1 VCSACPLLGSGSCVR
16 KSIGVYGLEFMS
28 CRLWV
33 LSGIGYRAPGRLRP
47 GASHVST
54 CTPAPDLGLE
64 TGRGDG
70 RLADMAWRVERAIRG
85 LRAIFL

>member
-1 VCSACPLLGSGSCVR
+1 
-16 KSIGVYGLEFMS
+16 VYGLEFMS

-64 TGRGDG
+64 TGRGREAG
-70 RLADMAWRVERAIRG
+70 DMAWRVERAIRG
-85 LRAIFL
+85 LVARDLP

>member
-1 VCSACPLLGSGSCVR
+1 
-16 KSIGVYGLEFMS
+16 MS

-64 TGRGDG
+64 TGRGREAG
-70 RLADMAWRVERAIRG
+70 DMAWRVHGRVERAIRG
-85 LRAIFL
+85 LRAIFV